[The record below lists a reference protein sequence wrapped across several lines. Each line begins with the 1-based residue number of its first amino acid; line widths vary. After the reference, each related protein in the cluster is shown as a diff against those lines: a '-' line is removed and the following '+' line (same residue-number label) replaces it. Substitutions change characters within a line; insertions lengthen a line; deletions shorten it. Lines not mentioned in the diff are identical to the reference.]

1 MSGYWQKIVIAVSTV
16 AAFISDASRAR
27 AQALPTVNVAV
38 DATGAGTPLER
49 IWDFYGYDEANYTT
63 TPAGQALLKTL
74 GAIDPTPPHIRTHFL
89 LNSSGGTPTFKW
101 GWTNAYTADA
111 TGNAIYDWTM
121 LDGIM
126 DTITGA
132 GALPFVEIGFMPH
145 DLSLRPDPYQNS
157 GVYTLDGGC
166 FYPPKDYVKW
176 GTLIQEWAK
185 HSNVRY
191 PNVASTWQWEL
202 WNEPN
207 IGYWHGTAAEYDK
220 LFDYTEAALHQILPS
235 APLGGPATAGVG
247 GPFLTQFLAHCATG
261 TNAVSGTAGTHLD
274 MITFHAKGG
283 VAVVGGHV
291 QMNLGNQLAQ
301 HRNGFNIVAG
311 FPQFKQTPIV
321 VSEADPDGCAGCP
334 VSTNPQDAYRNSPAY
349 GAYEVAMMKKTL
361 ELESSVGVNVG
372 GLLTWAFLFNN
383 QPYFAGY
390 RVLSSNGIHLPVLNA
405 FKLLGNLDGN
415 RLPVTSSGAL
425 TAAQIVATSVRQQ
438 ADVDAMATVNAQT
451 VKVLVWNYHDDL
463 VTAPPSPVHVSVRVP
478 ASFGARLVMTHLRV
492 DDTHGDAHNVW
503 VSQGSPAAPSAAQI
517 AQMQQAMQ
525 PSELQPPQSVD
536 VVAGA
541 ASIDFS
547 LPRFG
552 ISLITLSPVGLSDAS
567 VGDSAPSSSGDGA
580 PVPGVDGASTGSSGV
595 AGVDGASGTGA
606 PAPSDDASAA
616 TMDGSGGSG
625 GSSGTDSGSN
635 GTGTGAGSPAPHAG
649 GCNCAMTGT
658 RLSTPSPDE
667 TILVVAAGMP
677 GVALLYRRRR
687 TRRTESPSR

>member
-1 MSGYWQKIVIAVSTV
+1 MNAHWQKIGISVSTV
-16 AAFISDASRAR
+16 AAFISHAPWAG
-27 AQALPTVNVAV
+27 AQALPTVNVTV
-38 DATGAGTPLER
+38 DATGAGTPLKR
-49 IWDFYGYDEANYTT
+49 IWDFYGYDEDNYTT

-74 GAIDPTPPHIRTHFL
+74 GTIDPTPPHIRTHFL

-111 TGNAIYDWTM
+111 SGNAIYDWTLM
-121 LDGIM
+121 DGIM

-132 GALPFVEIGFMPH
+132 GTLPFVEIGFMPH
-145 DLSLRPDPYQNS
+145 DLSVRPDPYQNS

-176 GTLIQEWAK
+176 GALIQEWAK
-185 HSNVRY
+185 HSNARY
-191 PNVASTWQWEL
+191 QNVASTWQWEL

-220 LFDYTEAALHQILPS
+220 LYDYTEAALHQVLPT

-261 TNAVSGTAGTHLD
+261 TNAVTGTTGTHLD
-274 MITFHAKGG
+274 MVTFHAKGG
-283 VAVVGGHV
+283 VTIVGGHV

-301 HRNGFNIVAG
+301 HSNGFNIVAG

-361 ELESSVGVNVG
+361 DLEASLGVNVR

-405 FKLLGNLDGN
+405 FKLLGGLSGN
-415 RLPVTSSGAL
+415 RVPVTSSGAL
-425 TAAQIVATSVRQQ
+425 TAAQIIAASVRQQ
-438 ADVDAMATVNAQT
+438 ADVDAMATVNGQG
-451 VKVLVWNYHDDL
+451 VQVLVWNYHDEL
-463 VTAPPSPVHVSVRVP
+463 VTAPASPVHLSVRVP
-478 ASFGARLVMTHLRV
+478 ASFGPRLVVSHLRA
-492 DDTHGDAHNVW
+492 DDTHGDAYNIW
-503 VSQGSPAAPSAAQI
+503 VSQGSPATPSAAQI
-517 AQMQQAMQ
+517 AQMQQGMQ
-525 PSELQPPQSVD
+525 PSELQPPQAVA
-536 VVAGA
+536 VVGGA
-541 ASIDFS
+541 ASIDFD

-552 ISLITLSPVGLSDAS
+552 ISLISLSPVGLSDAS
-567 VGDSAPSSSGDGA
+567 VADSAPASSGDGATAPVVDGASGSGAPGTDGAGASGSGAPSSSGD
-580 PVPGVDGASTGSSGV
+580 
-595 AGVDGASGTGA
+595 
-606 PAPSDDASAA
+606 DAAAAA
-616 TMDGSGGSG
+616 TDGSGGSG

-635 GTGTGAGSPAPHAG
+635 VTGGGAGAAAPHTG
-649 GCNCAMTGT
+649 GCNCGVAGGRRSM
-658 RLSTPSPDE
+658 RIPDE
-667 TILVVAAGMP
+667 TLFVLATGLPIAGVV
-677 GVALLYRRRR
+677 YRRRR
-687 TRRTESPSR
+687 SRSRR